1 MLEEKSHI
9 LVPISPAEL
18 MDKIAILE
26 IKAEKITDPE
36 KNKNVRHELEILRE
50 VFNKHIRPS
59 PALNKLIQ
67 RLRKISQMGWDIED
81 QKRICESKKDFGLK
95 FLKAARAAFKN
106 NDERAGTWKEINLL
120 LKSVIIP
127 EKLYKSY

>member
-1 MLEEKSHI
+1 MPDKKNHI

-18 MDKIAILE
+18 IDRISILE

-36 KNKNVRHELEILRE
+36 KNKNVQHELKALRE
-50 VFNKHIRPS
+50 VFNEHIRPS
-59 PALNKLIQ
+59 KELNELIQ
-67 RLRKISQMGWDIED
+67 RIRKISQMGWEIED
-81 QKRICESKKDFGLK
+81 QKRICERNKDFGPK

-106 NDERAGTWKEINLL
+106 NDERAATWKEINLL

-127 EKLYKSY
+127 EKLYKTY